1 MARRTGIQRYSW
13 GLLSLITV
21 LLLGQSART
30 EPESGEKV
38 YQRTLRG
45 TVWILARHG
54 DRLASGTG
62 SLIDKTHRLV
72 LTNYHV
78 VAEAQRVW
86 VLFAEFP
93 NGKLVVERSH
103 YMQRAQGSK
112 GIVGRVIERDSRH
125 DLALIQL
132 DSVPSSAVVIPRA
145 AEGASP
151 GQRVHSVGN
160 PGRSGALWVYTSGTV
175 RTQAYLK
182 RWRVREGDSTI
193 EAHVIETQSP
203 TNQGD
208 SGGPLVNDRGEL
220 VAVTQG
226 YASDAQLLSLFIDI
240 SEVQTFLKNRNWL
253 AKLPPPAVHSEP
265 EQQASKVATDKQPD
279 SPSDTAKA
287 LEHRAATNL
296 EFAKTLAE
304 AGKLDSAKKRY
315 EKIIADF
322 PNTKAAAEAK
332 LLLDKLDK

>member
-1 MARRTGIQRYSW
+1 MTQRIGIRNKSW
-13 GLLSLITV
+13 GLLSLLAALVFSQPGLTD
-21 LLLGQSART
+21 
-30 EPESGEKV
+30 PESGEKV
-38 YQRTLRG
+38 YQKTLRG

-54 DRLASGTG
+54 ERLASGTG
-62 SLIDKTHRLV
+62 SLIDKTHRWV
-72 LTNYHV
+72 ITNYHV
-78 VAEAQRVW
+78 VGEEKRVW
-86 VLFAEFP
+86 VLFAAFP
-93 NGKLVVERSH
+93 NGKLVVDRDYYRQVLREGKSI
-103 YMQRAQGSK
+103 S
-112 GIVGRVIERDSRH
+112 GRVIDRDSKH

-132 DSVPSSAVVIPRA
+132 DSVPDGAQYISRA
-145 AEGASP
+145 SEGASP

-182 RWRVREGDSTI
+182 RWRVHEGDNVTTI
-193 EAHVIETQSP
+193 EARVIETQSP

-208 SGGPLVNDRGEL
+208 SGGPLVNDHGDL

-240 SEVQTFLKNRNWL
+240 SEVNAFVNRNNRQ
-253 AKLPPPAVHSEP
+253 AKLPPPARRSSE
-265 EQQASKVATDKQPD
+265 EQASRVPMDKPIKSAADSDKV
-279 SPSDTAKA
+279 
-287 LEHRAATNL
+287 ERRAATNL

-304 AGKLDSAKKRY
+304 EGKVESAKKRY
-315 EKIIADF
+315 EQIMADF

>member
-1 MARRTGIQRYSW
+1 MGAPTVSLI
-13 GLLSLITV
+13 LMVLSLSFLSGRV
-21 LLLGQSART
+21 VRA
-30 EPESGEKV
+30 EPENGEKV

-54 DRLASGTG
+54 ERMASGTG

-72 LTNYHV
+72 ITNAHV
-78 VAEAQRVW
+78 VGEAQRVS
-86 VLFAEFP
+86 VIFPAFP
-93 NGKLVVERSH
+93 NGKLNVERRYYWQLLSSGK
-103 YMQRAQGSK
+103 AIG
-112 GIVGRVIERDSRH
+112 GRVIDRDTKR
-125 DLALIQL
+125 DLALVQL
-132 DSVPSSAVVIPRA
+132 DSVPVSAQHIPRA
-145 AEGASP
+145 AEGVSP

-182 RWRVREGDSTI
+182 AWRVYDGEKFTNI
-193 EAHVIETQSP
+193 EARVIETQSP

-226 YASDAQLLSLFIDI
+226 YATDAQLLSLFIDI
-240 SEVQTFLKNRNWL
+240 SEVQAFLKKSNWL
-253 AKLPPPAVHSEP
+253 GQLPPPRRGGADDLTATTANDKASEGGTIVPAVDKAT
-265 EQQASKVATDKQPD
+265 EQ
-279 SPSDTAKA
+279 
-287 LEHRAATNL
+287 RAATNL

-304 AGKLDSAKKRY
+304 AGKTDSARKRY

-322 PNTKAAAEAK
+322 PNTKAAGEAK
-332 LLLDKLDK
+332 LLLDKLEK